1 MITGEPVTKN
11 ALQYSD
17 FSKAFLFSKFHLDM
31 MQYNGKKR
39 VKWNLIDVEQ
49 IAIAFLD
56 SHVRLKT
63 TRKAKRH

>member
-39 VKWNLIDVEQ
+39 VK
-49 IAIAFLD
+49 
-56 SHVRLKT
+56 
-63 TRKAKRH
+63 